1 MSTGQLIILG
11 IGAVIVLTSVDFTS
25 LFNML
30 IKVDKSVKN
39 SIPELPKPAP
49 VPTPKPSVPVVVEE
63 KDDLVEV
70 VKKWDDLKDTCEE
83 LGLNEAVEK
92 LNEIFPM
99 LIKVDK

>member
-11 IGAVIVLTSVDFTS
+11 IGAVIILTSVDFTS
-25 LFNML
+25 LFN
-30 IKVDKSVKN
+30 SVKN
-39 SIPELPKPAP
+39 SIPEVPKPAP

>member
-11 IGAVIVLTSVDFTS
+11 IGVVIVLTSVDFTS
-25 LFNML
+25 LFNS
-30 IKVDKSVKN
+30 IKN
-39 SIPELPKPAP
+39 SIPEVPKPAP
-49 VPTPKPSVPVVVEE
+49 VPTPRPSVPVVVEE

>member
-11 IGAVIVLTSVDFTS
+11 IGVVIVLTSVDFTS
-25 LFNML
+25 LFNS
-30 IKVDKSVKN
+30 IKN
-39 SIPELPKPAP
+39 SIPEVPKPAP

>member
-11 IGAVIVLTSVDFTS
+11 IGVVIVLTSVDITS
-25 LFNML
+25 LFNS
-30 IKVDKSVKN
+30 IKN
-39 SIPELPKPAP
+39 SIPEVPKPAP

>member
-1 MSTGQLIILG
+1 MSTAQIIILG
-11 IGAVIVLTSVDFTS
+11 VGVLIVLSSVDLS
-25 LFNML
+25 ALFN
-30 IKVDKSVKN
+30 KVKESLKTN
-39 SIPELPKPAP
+39 P
-49 VPTPKPSVPVVVEE
+49 PTPKAVTVPQVSPVQE

-70 VKKWDDLKDTCEE
+70 VKKWDDLKETCVV

>member
-11 IGAVIVLTSVDFTS
+11 IGAVIILTSVDFTS
-25 LFNML
+25 LFN
-30 IKVDKSVKN
+30 SVKN
-39 SIPELPKPAP
+39 SIPEVPKPVP
-49 VPTPKPSVPVVVEE
+49 VPTPRPSVPVVVEE

>member
-11 IGAVIVLTSVDFTS
+11 IGAVIILTSVDFTS
-25 LFNML
+25 LFN
-30 IKVDKSVKN
+30 SVKN
-39 SIPELPKPAP
+39 SIPEAPKPTP
-49 VPTPKPSVPVVVEE
+49 SPTPKPSAPVVVEE
-63 KDDLVEV
+63 KDDLVKI

>member
-1 MSTGQLIILG
+1 MSTAQIIILG
-11 IGAVIVLTSVDFTS
+11 IGVLIVLSSVDLS
-25 LFNML
+25 ALFN
-30 IKVDKSVKN
+30 KVKESFKSN
-39 SIPELPKPAP
+39 PKVVP
-49 VPTPKPSVPVVVEE
+49 VTPTPPVSPVQE

-70 VKKWDDLKDTCEE
+70 VKKWDDLKDTCES

>member
-1 MSTGQLIILG
+1 MSTAQIIILG
-11 IGAVIVLTSVDFTS
+11 IGVLIVLSSVDLS
-25 LFNML
+25 ALFN
-30 IKVDKSVKN
+30 KVKESFKSN
-39 SIPELPKPAP
+39 PDEYQPKVVP
-49 VPTPKPSVPVVVEE
+49 VTPTPPVSPVQE

-70 VKKWDDLKDTCEE
+70 VKKWDDLKDTCES